1 LVLAVLLVRLV
12 VVGLEHKGLI
22 VYLAQLLQLVVV
34 MVAARLVVLVELAVQ
49 VVAQQKMLLAVQ
61 EQPIKVGAAVL
72 VMQEE
77 NLMARVVA
85 VEQAP

>member
-49 VVAQQKMLLAVQ
+49 VVAQ
-61 EQPIKVGAAVL
+61 
-72 VMQEE
+72 
-77 NLMARVVA
+77 
-85 VEQAP
+85 

>member
-1 LVLAVLLVRLV
+1 
-12 VVGLEHKGLI
+12 
-22 VYLAQLLQLVVV
+22 
-34 MVAARLVVLVELAVQ
+34 
-49 VVAQQKMLLAVQ
+49 MLLAVQ